1 MGKTRQE
8 WLIIRDQNERDIS
21 SQKKQSFFQKNKMFN
36 AINKKIRLVEKCNTI
51 CFSRFMHLDSYHD
64 LAHVS
69 IILF

>member
-1 MGKTRQE
+1 MINKTFN
-8 WLIIRDQNERDIS
+8 QNERDIS
-21 SQKKQSFFQKNKMFN
+21 KSHLKSQSFFQKNKMLN

-51 CFSRFMHLDSYHD
+51 CFSRFMHLSSYHD